1 MTDKE
6 IENAVKG
13 MDFYYGLKVL
23 KMVEADL
30 RRAIRDSLLT
40 VRACTETAFSD
51 PWEGKS
57 AEGAIMS
64 DLQEIRKSTRHYYR
78 LKMIL
83 RRKYDKEIRKGQKMD
98 GLITRRI
105 GGINYLFPNI

>member
-6 IENAVKG
+6 LENAVKG
-13 MDFYYGLKVL
+13 MDFYEGLKVL
-23 KMVEADL
+23 KMIESQL
-30 RRAIRDSLLT
+30 RREIRDSLLT

-57 AEGAIMS
+57 AEGAILS
-64 DLQEIRKSTRHYYR
+64 DLQEIRKLARHYCR
-78 LKMIL
+78 LKLIL
-83 RRKYDKEIRKGQKMD
+83 RRKYDKEIRKGQTMD

-105 GGINYLFPNI
+105 GGINYIFPNI